1 MTTYQQKITFGETR
15 ESEVRDVLIYCRDH
29 HCSHHVDIH
38 QIAKPAA
45 VKAVESNT
53 DCAISLNHSQYDMRT
68 IPKWPI
74 ATGTYQPRISQYH
87 TISRVA
93 APWPVSLCP
102 FLALLKLRS
111 GSD

>member
-45 VKAVESNT
+45 
-53 DCAISLNHSQYDMRT
+53 AISLNHSQYDMRT